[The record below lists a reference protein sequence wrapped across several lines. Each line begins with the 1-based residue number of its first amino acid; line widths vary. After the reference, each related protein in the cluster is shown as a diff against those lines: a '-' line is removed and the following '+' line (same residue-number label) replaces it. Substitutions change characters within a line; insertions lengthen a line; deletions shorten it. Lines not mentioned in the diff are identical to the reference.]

1 MNFIFFG
8 GVLAL
13 FLCYASYIAD
23 GPLTILR
30 IVSLGAAAV
39 CSICFIIYERQQH
52 IERLTLASDI
62 NDLRE
67 YVSSFDK
74 RLSQL
79 FDTFNLVVA
88 SVIKEYVSVFEKKTD
103 TAISA
108 FGNTLDSTVTSKIEE
123 LHKNISLFEKK
134 TDIALFSFA
143 NTLGSAMMEINLSR
157 LRLAVHSE
165 MTLKPIDS
173 AEDWSIE
180 NENIVKSFKPGK
192 LIQVHE
198 KETNTDSFYQYNEDG
213 TVTIQIDING
223 TKRYEITT
231 DSNGVP
237 IKGIE
242 FGGEGIPQALY
253 TYSQDGQVA
262 DRKKYN

>member
-1 MNFIFFG
+1 
-8 GVLAL
+8 
-13 FLCYASYIAD
+13 
-23 GPLTILR
+23 
-30 IVSLGAAAV
+30 
-39 CSICFIIYERQQH
+39 
-52 IERLTLASDI
+52 
-62 NDLRE
+62 
-67 YVSSFDK
+67 
-74 RLSQL
+74 
-79 FDTFNLVVA
+79 
-88 SVIKEYVSVFEKKTD
+88 
-103 TAISA
+103 
-108 FGNTLDSTVTSKIEE
+108 
-123 LHKNISLFEKK
+123 
-134 TDIALFSFA
+134 
-143 NTLGSAMMEINLSR
+143 MMEINLSR